1 VSLPELA
8 TRRRVTVGMMTVT
21 MVLFGLIGLS
31 GLKVNLLPDLSYPT
45 LTVRTEYEGAAPLEI
60 ENLISQPV
68 EETVGVVKNVRKVHS
83 VSRTG
88 QSDVVLEFAWGTDM
102 DMASLEV
109 RDKLDT
115 LQLPLETKKP
125 LLLRFNPSTDPILRF
140 GLTTDA
146 CASGTGSE
154 SSNGAA
160 SSKVPAE
167 GSPVGTASNPA
178 GANCASAAVGEIEL
192 KQLRRFADDDLK
204 KRIEPVAGV
213 AAVKVGGG
221 LEDEID
227 VAIDQQKLA
236 QLGIDINDVITRL
249 KNENVNASGGRIDE
263 GSQRFLVRTIN
274 QFKSLDEMRELLIK
288 IDGNVPVRLKDIA
301 TVTQGYKERE
311 GIVRIDGREAI
322 ELAIYKEGDANTVS
336 VAKAVNAQIAKL
348 ADSLPKGVKLTTI
361 EDQSIFIEH
370 ALSEV
375 RFDALLGGVLA
386 ILIIFFFLGHAW
398 STFIIGLSLPVSL
411 IATFFFMGQLHL
423 SLNVMSLG
431 GLALATGMVVDDS
444 IVVLENI
451 ARLREKGLGIVEA
464 AVKGTSEVGMA
475 VTASTL
481 TTVAVFFPLVFVQ
494 GVAGQL
500 FRDQALTITF
510 AMLISLVVA
519 MTLIPMLASLRGRSP
534 LAYKDEPVDPESL
547 WSKAWRGT
555 LALLAW
561 PYFGTSNRWKGTA
574 AKAIAFVLALP
585 LKLVAAPLY
594 FLLLSVLVAFAL
606 LMRYGTRFVFFVSDL
621 LQGRETG
628 MPLEHVRRALAWSA
642 RVLRWPYADGKTQG
656 GRGLAFWLTLVPKL
670 VFLPIAAIAIVACA
684 IVPPIVFVVGWC
696 ARRILGALG
705 WATNAGYGRAARAY
719 HAFLPRA
726 LAHPW
731 RVLGFAA
738 LSFALALVLVPTLG
752 LDLIPQLAQGRFDM
766 TVTLPPGTP
775 LAATD
780 QLVGEISTRHAKDPG
795 VESIYG
801 VAGAGTRLDA
811 NPTESGENI
820 ARLSIALA
828 NGGSRK
834 IEAAEVDRLRAGM
847 ASRADAEVK
856 FARPQ
861 LFSFSAPL
869 EVEIRGYDLDALA
882 KAGHRLAELMKAS
895 PRFADIKSTV
905 EGGYPEIQI
914 KFDQDRAAALGL
926 TTRDIADRVVR
937 KVKGEVATRYDF
949 RDRKIDVLVRSRASD
964 RGSVDDIRNLVVGY
978 VSPANASS
986 STGAVSGTPS
996 SGSSTTTVNTTSTSA
1011 TSTTTSASGATS
1023 TTSVSDT
1030 ARTSTDTPIR
1040 LSSVAEVVATEGPS
1054 EIHRVSQERVAIVS
1068 SNLRYGDLS
1077 SAVAEINDIV
1087 AKNPLAAG
1095 VKVHVGGQS
1104 EELDSSVK
1112 SLMFALGLAIFLV
1125 YLVMASQFESLLHPF
1140 VIMFSIPLAA
1150 VGAVLALKLTNSPI
1164 SVVVFIGL
1172 IMLVGIV
1179 VKNAIVLIDR
1189 VNQLREAGVAK
1200 RDAIAGGAE
1209 SRLRPIVMTTLCTL
1223 IGFSPLAIGV
1233 GEGAEVRAPMA
1244 ITVIGGLAVSTLLT
1258 LVVIPVVYDLLDR
1271 RGDAWYLARGERHR
1285 AKTAHDVRDDSSGA
1299 PEAQHA

>member
-1 VSLPELA
+1 VNLPELA
-8 TRRRVTVGMMTVT
+8 TRRRVTVGMLTLT
-21 MVLFGLIGLS
+21 LVLFGLIGLF

-68 EETVGVVKNVRKVHS
+68 EEAVGVVKNVRKVHS

-102 DMASLEV
+102 DMSSLEV

-115 LQLPLETKKP
+115 LQLPLEAKKP
-125 LLLRFNPSTDPILRF
+125 LLLRFNPSTDPIIRL
-140 GLTTDA
+140 GLA
-146 CASGTGSE
+146 VKGE
-154 SSNGAA
+154 SSEAQ
-160 SSKVPAE
+160 
-167 GSPVGTASNPA
+167 
-178 GANCASAAVGEIEL
+178 L

-227 VAIDQQKLA
+227 VSIDQQKLA
-236 QLGIDINDVITRL
+236 RLGIDINEVITRL
-249 KNENVNASGGRIDE
+249 KNENVNASGGRIEE

-274 QFKSLDEMRELLIK
+274 QFKTLDEMRELLIK
-288 IDGNVPVRLKDIA
+288 VDGSVPVKLKDIA
-301 TVTQGYKERE
+301 EVRQGFKERE
-311 GIVRIDGREAI
+311 GVVRIDGREAI
-322 ELAIYKEGDANTVS
+322 ELAIYKEGDGNTVN
-336 VAKAVNAQIAKL
+336 VAAAVKAQLDKL
-348 ADSLPKGVKLTTI
+348 KDSLPTGAQLTTI
-361 EDQSIFIEH
+361 EDQSVFIQH
-370 ALSEV
+370 ALNEV
-375 RFDALLGGVLA
+375 KFDALLGGVLA
-386 ILIIFFFLGHAW
+386 ILIIFFFLGDSW
-398 STFIIGLSLPVSL
+398 STFIISLSLPVSL

-451 ARLREKGLGIVEA
+451 ARLREKGASILEA
-464 AVKGTSEVGMA
+464 AVRGTAEVGMA

-510 AMLISLVVA
+510 AMLVSLVVS
-519 MTLIPMLASLRGRSP
+519 MSLIPMLASLKGRSP
-534 LAYKDEPVDPESL
+534 LAYRDEPV
-547 WSKAWRGT
+547 
-555 LALLAW
+555 
-561 PYFGTSNRWKGTA
+561 
-574 AKAIAFVLALP
+574 
-585 LKLVAAPLY
+585 
-594 FLLLSVLVAFAL
+594 
-606 LMRYGTRFVFFVSDL
+606 
-621 LQGRETG
+621 
-628 MPLEHVRRALAWSA
+628 
-642 RVLRWPYADGKTQG
+642 
-656 GRGLAFWLTLVPKL
+656 
-670 VFLPIAAIAIVACA
+670 
-684 IVPPIVFVVGWC
+684 
-696 ARRILGALG
+696 
-705 WATNAGYGRAARAY
+705 RAARP
-719 HAFLPRA
+719 LPRNPILRALTIGGRAVGEFLGQTLPRAFAWVVATIAHVCGLVFGRLLRFIGRFVTWPYDRAAAFYRRSLPKA

-738 LSFALALVLVPTLG
+738 VALVATLSLVPSLG

-775 LAATD
+775 LAETD
-780 QLVGEISTRHAKDPG
+780 KLVAEIAARHAKDPG

-820 ARLSIALA
+820 ARLSIALKD
-828 NGGSRK
+828 GGSK
-834 IEAAEVDRLRAGM
+834 AIEAAEIERLRAGM
-847 ASRADAEVK
+847 RRADASVK
-856 FARPQ
+856 FARPA

-882 KAGHRLAELMKAS
+882 KGGQRLAELMKAS
-895 PRFADIKSTV
+895 PRFADVKSTV

-914 KFDQDRAAALGL
+914 RFDQDRAAALGL

-949 RDRKIDVLVRSRASD
+949 RDRKIDVLVRARASD

-978 VSPANASS
+978 VAASGSSQSGKSGTAASSSSTSSTGSSGSNSNASS
-986 STGAVSGTPS
+986 SNG
-996 SGSSTTTVNTTSTSA
+996 
-1011 TSTTTSASGATS
+1011 SASGTATLNDS
-1023 TTSVSDT
+1023 AQSS
-1030 ARTSTDTPIR
+1030 SDTPIR
-1040 LSSVAEVVATEGPS
+1040 LSAVADVVAGEGPS
-1054 EIHRVSQERVAIVS
+1054 EIHRVTQERVAIVS
-1068 SNLRYGDLS
+1068 SNLHYGDLA
-1077 SAVAEINDIV
+1077 SAVAEVKDIV
-1087 AKNPLAAG
+1087 ATHPLAAG
-1095 VKVHVGGQS
+1095 VKVRVGGQS

-1112 SLMFALGLAIFLV
+1112 SLVFALGLAIFLV

-1150 VGAVLALKLTNSPI
+1150 VGAILALKLSGSAI

-1189 VNQLREAGVAK
+1189 VNQLREAGVPKLEAL
-1200 RDAIAGGAE
+1200 AQGAE

-1223 IGFSPLAIGV
+1223 IGFAPLAIGV

-1244 ITVIGGLAVSTLLT
+1244 LTVIGGLAVSTLLT
-1258 LVVIPVVYDLLDR
+1258 LVVVPVVYDLLDR
-1271 RGDAWYLARGERHR
+1271 RGDAWYAARGERHR
-1285 AKTAHDVRDDSSGA
+1285 AKALSGDPDADVARAHGEPA
-1299 PEAQHA
+1299 

>member
-8 TRRRVTVGMMTVT
+8 TRRRVTVGMLTLT
-21 MVLFGLIGLS
+21 LVLFGLIGLS
-31 GLKVNLLPDLSYPT
+31 SLKVNLLPDLSYPT

-68 EETVGVVKNVRKVHS
+68 EEAVGVVKNVRKVHS

-109 RDKLDT
+109 RDKLDS
-115 LQLPLETKKP
+115 LQLPLEAKKP
-125 LLLRFNPSTDPILRF
+125 LLLRFNPSTDPIVRL
-140 GLTTDA
+140 GLTA
-146 CASGTGSE
+146 GVPCRSGDSRDQTSIP
-154 SSNGAA
+154 NA
-160 SSKVPAE
+160 
-167 GSPVGTASNPA
+167 
-178 GANCASAAVGEIEL
+178 ASAAANAAPTKDAKDTGGTAACTQAAASEIEL

-204 KRIEPVAGV
+204 KRIEPIGGV

-227 VAIDQQKLA
+227 VAIDQHQLA
-236 QLGIDINDVITRL
+236 RLGIDINEVITRL

-274 QFKSLDEMRELLIK
+274 QFKNLDEMRELLIK
-288 IDGNVPVRLKDIA
+288 VDGNVPIRLRDIA

-322 ELAIYKEGDANTVS
+322 ELAVYKEGDANTVS
-336 VAKAVNAQIAKL
+336 VAKAVNAEVAHLKE
-348 ADSLPKGVKLTTI
+348 SLPKGAELSTI
-361 EDQSIFIEH
+361 EDQSVFIEH
-370 ALSEV
+370 ALHEV
-375 RFDALLGGVLA
+375 ELDAVVGGVLA

-398 STFIIGLSLPVSL
+398 STFIISLSLPVSL

-451 ARLREKGLGIVEA
+451 ARLREKGASIVEA
-464 AVKGTSEVGMA
+464 AVRGTAEVGMA

-519 MTLIPMLASLRGRSP
+519 MTLIPMLASLRGRAP
-534 LAYKDEPVDPESL
+534 LAYRDEPERASRPLPTSRFARGPVRASRAVGEFLFQTAPRAS
-547 WSKAWRGT
+547 AW
-555 LALLAW
+555 A
-561 PYFGTSNRWKGTA
+561 FGGLFGFIGRYVG
-574 AKAIAFVLALP
+574 IVL
-585 LKLVAAPLY
+585 
-594 FLLLSVLVAFAL
+594 
-606 LMRYGTRFVFFVSDL
+606 RFV
-621 LQGRETG
+621 GRIVT
-628 MPLEHVRRALAWSA
+628 A
-642 RVLRWPYADGKTQG
+642 PYD
-656 GRGLAFWLTLVPKL
+656 GLARFYRRS
-670 VFLPIAAIAIVACA
+670 LPNAI
-684 IVPPIVFVVGWC
+684 
-696 ARRILGALG
+696 
-705 WATNAGYGRAARAY
+705 
-719 HAFLPRA
+719 
-726 LAHPW
+726 AHPW
-731 RVLGFAA
+731 RVLAFAA
-738 LSFALALVLVPTLG
+738 IVFALSMMLVPSLG

-766 TVTLPPGTP
+766 TVTMPPGTP
-775 LAATD
+775 LDETD
-780 QLVGEISTRHAKDPG
+780 KLVAEISARHAKDPG

-801 VAGAGTRLDA
+801 VSGAGTRLDA
-811 NPTESGENI
+811 SPTESGENI
-820 ARLSIALA
+820 AHLSIALA
-828 NGGSRK
+828 NGGSKK
-834 IEAAEVDRLRAGM
+834 IEAAEVERLRAGM
-847 ASRADAEVK
+847 QGHPDADVK

-882 KAGHRLAELMKAS
+882 KAGHRLSELMKAS
-895 PRFADIKSTV
+895 PRFADVKSSV

-914 KFDQDRAAALGL
+914 RFDQDRAAALGF

-949 RDRKIDVLVRSRASD
+949 RDRKIDVLVRSRLSD

-978 VSPANASS
+978 VAPATTTG
-986 STGAVSGTPS
+986 STGPTSGTPS
-996 SGSSTTTVNTTSTSA
+996 SGTSTTTVSGSGNSTTA
-1011 TSTTTSASGATS
+1011 TTTSASGATAS
-1023 TTSVSDT
+1023 ATTTSDAPRS
-1030 ARTSTDTPIR
+1030 SMDTPVR
-1040 LSSVAEVVATEGPS
+1040 LSAVADVLATEGPS
-1054 EIHRVSQERVAIVS
+1054 EINRVSQERVAIVS
-1068 SNLRYGDLS
+1068 SNLRYGDLG
-1077 SAVAEINDIV
+1077 SAVAEVNAIV

-1150 VGAVLALKLTNSPI
+1150 VGAVLALKLTNSPV

-1200 RDAIAGGAE
+1200 RDAIAQGAE

-1244 ITVIGGLAVSTLLT
+1244 LTVIGGLAVSTLLT

-1271 RGDAWYLARGERHR
+1271 RGDAYYVARGERHR
-1285 AKTAHDVRDDSSGA
+1285 AKAMRREENLDVDSG
-1299 PEAQHA
+1299 AQHA